1 MLIIEKKCKTKE
13 DWGYLMN
20 NTWSFKPKFKSRLNI
35 YLCLYRPI
43 LRYKDD
49 SKYETG
55 AWFTLDHGSYIL
67 NEVIEVECRRK
78 TSKNIAYNSLFIQFI
93 SKYNSSKLKHNSENR
108 IKKLKPLDIIL
119 LSYDSVSRPAWLQRL
134 PKTNKFIF
142 ETMKFEML
150 KGYNII
156 GDGTPGKLNIF

>member
-119 LSYDSVSRPAWLQRL
+119 LSYDSVYSCVFFFLTGLHFFHLLLGLLLFGLQNL
-134 PKTNKFIF
+134 IYSVYWKIINITN
-142 ETMKFEML
+142 L
-150 KGYNII
+150 
-156 GDGTPGKLNIF
+156 